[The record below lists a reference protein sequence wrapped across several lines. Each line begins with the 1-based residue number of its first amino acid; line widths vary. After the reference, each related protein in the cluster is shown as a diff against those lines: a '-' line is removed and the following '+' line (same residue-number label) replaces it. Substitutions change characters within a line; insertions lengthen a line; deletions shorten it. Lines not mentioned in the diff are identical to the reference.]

1 MSVRQLLF
9 VLCCCAV
16 TLPASAK
23 EMWKVRFDAK
33 HHAFTILRGGR
44 VIIRGSVPVADFGS
58 QRVSADELSEVTIKK
73 EKLHPSASGG
83 GTLQLYRFSDGL
95 RLLTQAFLVGEDGV
109 ETWLTLS
116 MKDSSEVESK
126 YLMPLKTKVE
136 KADSDRRFLKVP
148 YDNDDFVRYHV
159 LPLDTAA
166 VSYEVAAV
174 FGGPDR
180 SGIVIGSIEH
190 DHWKSA
196 VSLDHGCITAYS
208 GVSTKETR
216 DVLPHGSLR
225 GRQVSSARFL
235 ITASDDWRR
244 AMELF
249 AKACSQ
255 VQEGRRQWKHGAP
268 FGWQSWGVLADK
280 NSFQTDVEV
289 SDYMAHTLRPAG
301 FCAPDGTQIL
311 SIDAWD
317 NLSQEQKAALC
328 RHAKANGQIP
338 GTYVTPFCLW
348 WNEQDLDRPLFP
360 GSRWTGR
367 DACFKVNGKPFKYD
381 GAFCLDPTHPATHA
395 FFHTVAQ
402 GLKDAGFEYFKI
414 DFTCNGM
421 IQADSYY
428 EPSVRTAVEAYNYG
442 FQRFIGE
449 LDRDGQVFTALS
461 IAPVFPYQ
469 YGNSRRIACDTWGS
483 IEQSE
488 YAMNAISYGWW
499 TNALYQFNDPD
510 HLVLVGKDAA
520 QGKVE
525 SLGENRARYTTG
537 VVSGMLLIPDV
548 WSISDRSGRGS
559 ASLSFQRAKDVLMN
573 EEINRVARLGQAFRP
588 VYGDSQW
595 RPFTGAAEN
604 LVVHTE
610 GDETWLAAIN
620 YSKEPLIILLPLTD
634 LGLSADSCPRVRE
647 LWMGQ
652 EVEVVHGAFEVR
664 VPPMDARIFHLS
676 ASMKAED

>member
-1 MSVRQLLF
+1 MSVRLLL
-9 VLCCCAV
+9 VALCCCAA

-23 EMWKVRFDAK
+23 DRWKVRFDAR
-33 HHAFTILRGGR
+33 HHAFTILRGKR
-44 VIIRGSVPVADFGS
+44 VIINGSVPVADFGS

-73 EKLHPSASGG
+73 EKLRPSASGG
-83 GTLQLYRFSDGL
+83 GMLQLYRFSDGL
-95 RLLTQAFLVGEDGV
+95 RQLTQVFNVGEDGV

-116 MKDSSEVESK
+116 MNDSSEVESN
-126 YLMPLKTKVE
+126 YLSPLKAMAGE
-136 KADSDRRFLKVP
+136 AEPGRRFLKVP

-166 VSYEVAAV
+166 VSYEVAAL
-174 FGGPDR
+174 FGGRDR
-180 SGIVIGSIEH
+180 GGIVIGSIEH
-190 DHWKSA
+190 DRWKSA
-196 VSLDHGCITAYS
+196 VSLDNGCITAYS

-235 ITASDDWRR
+235 ITASDDWRS
-244 AMELF
+244 AMEYF

-255 VQEGRRQWKHGAP
+255 VQKGRCQWSHGAP

-280 NSFQTDVEV
+280 NSFQTDLEV
-289 SDYMAHTLRPAG
+289 SDYMANTLRPAG
-301 FCAPDGTQIL
+301 FCAPDGTQVL
-311 SIDAWD
+311 SVDAWD
-317 NLSQEQKAALC
+317 NLSQDQKTELC
-328 RHAKANGQIP
+328 RHVKANGQVP

-348 WNEQDLDRPLFP
+348 WNEHDLDRPLFP

-367 DACFKVNGKPFKYD
+367 DACFRVNGKPYKYD

-428 EPSVRTAVEAYNYG
+428 EASIRTAVEAYNYG
-442 FQRFIGE
+442 FQRFIEE
-449 LDRDGQVFTALS
+449 LDRGGQVFTALS
-461 IAPVFPYQ
+461 IAPIFPYQ
-469 YGNSRRIACDTWGS
+469 YGNSRRIACDTWGG

-499 TNALYQFNDPD
+499 TNELYQFNDPD

-520 QGKVE
+520 NGKVE

-559 ASLSFQRAKDVLMN
+559 ASLSFQRAREILMN
-573 EEINRVARLGQAFRP
+573 GEVNRVARLGRAFRP
-588 VYGDSQW
+588 VYGDRQW
-595 RPFTGAAEN
+595 RPYTGAAEN

-620 YSKEPLIILLPLTD
+620 YGKEPLVIQLPLAD
-634 LGLSADSCPRVRE
+634 IGLSASTRPRVRE
-647 LWMGQ
+647 LWTRQ
-652 EVEVVHGAFEVR
+652 DVEVAHGAFEVR
-664 VPPMDARIFHLS
+664 VPPMDARLFHLS
-676 ASMKAED
+676 PSANAR